1 MNASPPRGWQRY
13 EPSDSAPWDL
23 QRVVHLHRRAG
34 FGADWEAL
42 QRDLDEG
49 PDAAIDRLL
58 NPQQDPAFERLAAT
72 IGDAA
77 TASGNPNRL
86 KAWWVFRMLKSPDP
100 LGERLTLLWHN
111 HFATSNRKVN
121 NLVWMRE
128 QNDLLRRHARAPF
141 GDLLRAVVKHPAML
155 TWLDAD
161 SNRKGRP
168 NENLGRELMELFT
181 LGAGAYAE
189 TDVAAAAR
197 ALTGWTI
204 TRQAFEFRESRH
216 DDSELT
222 ILGQTSP
229 LDGDGLLD
237 LLLARPETARRV
249 ANRLG
254 GLLMGEGAID
264 HEAINSLA
272 AGLQR
277 NGLNIGWGV
286 ETILRSEAFFRD
298 DNLRTRVTSPA
309 QHAIGALRS
318 LRLADSPP
326 SSLLVAEWIARMGQ
340 DLFYPPNVGGWT
352 EGRSWLST
360 RTLIARANFASAL
373 AEGAL
378 WRSPDEVDLVVGL
391 PPGSGPIV
399 ERLSLLFW
407 GVAAPDSVPA
417 LAKDDEPTT
426 AEAIARLLSLPD
438 STLG

>member
-42 QRDLDEG
+42 QRDLGEG

-58 NPQQDPAFERLAAT
+58 NPQQDQAFERLAAT

-111 HFATSNRKVN
+111 HFATSNRKVD
-121 NLVWMRE
+121 NLVWIRE

-168 NENLGRELMELFT
+168 NENLARELMELFT
-181 LGAGAYAE
+181 LGVGAYSE
-189 TDVAAAAR
+189 TDVREAAR
-197 ALTGWTI
+197 ALTGWTV
-204 TRQAFEFRESRH
+204 TRQAFDFREQRH
-216 DDSELT
+216 DEGE
-222 ILGQTSP
+222 IAVFGQTSP

-237 LLLARPETARRV
+237 LLLNRPETSRRV
-249 ANRLG
+249 AQRLC
-254 GLLMGEGAID
+254 GLLMGEGTVDDAAVD
-264 HEAINSLA
+264 SLA
-272 AGLQR
+272 EGMRQNDLDVAY
-277 NGLNIGWGV
+277 GV
-286 ETILRSEAFFRD
+286 ETILRSEVFFRVG
-298 DNLRTRVTSPA
+298 NLRTRVTSPT
-309 QHAIGALRS
+309 QFAIGALRS
-318 LRLADSPP
+318 LALADSPP
-326 SSLLVAEWIARMGQ
+326 STLLVAEWITRMGQ

-352 EGRSWLST
+352 GGRAWLST
-360 RTLIARANFASAL
+360 RTLIARANFANAI
-373 AEGAL
+373 AEGSL
-378 WRSPDEVDLVVGL
+378 WRSPDEVDLSVGL
-391 PPGSGPIV
+391 PPGDGPFS
-399 ERLSLLFW
+399 ERLAQLFW
-407 GVAAPDSVPA
+407 GDPAPASILVQE
-417 LAKDDEPTT
+417 KDREPSLS
-426 AEAIARLLSLPD
+426 AAIAQLLSLPD

>member
-1 MNASPPRGWQRY
+1 MNDSAPSDWRLY

-34 FGADWEAL
+34 FGADWETL
-42 QRDLDEG
+42 QRDLGEG
-49 PDAAIDRLL
+49 PEAAIDRLL
-58 NPQQDPAFERLAAT
+58 KPQVDEGFERLAAT

-111 HFATSNRKVN
+111 HFATSNRKVD

-128 QNDLLRRHARAPF
+128 QNDLLRRYSRAPF

-181 LGAGAYAE
+181 LGAGAYTEA
-189 TDVAAAAR
+189 DVRAAAR

-204 TRQAFEFRESRH
+204 TRQAFACRESRH

-249 ANRLG
+249 ARRLC

-264 HEAINSLA
+264 QEAIDSLA
-272 AGLQR
+272 AGLQQ
-277 NGLNIGWGV
+277 NDLDIEWGV
-286 ETILRSEAFFRD
+286 ETILRSDAFFRKE
-298 DNLRTRVTSPA
+298 NLRTRVTSPA
-309 QHAIGALRS
+309 QHAVETLRS
-318 LRLADSPP
+318 LRLCDSPP
-326 SSLLVAEWIARMGQ
+326 STLLVAEWITRMGQ
-340 DLFYPPNVGGWT
+340 DLFYPPNVGGWN

-360 RTLIARANFASAL
+360 RTLVARANYANAL
-373 AEGAL
+373 AEGVL
-378 WRSPDEVDLVVGL
+378 WRSPAEVDLSAGL
-391 PPGSGPIV
+391 PPGEGPIV
-399 ERLSLLFW
+399 DRLALLLWGIGAPAVATDSKEAGELSPAAAIALVLSL
-407 GVAAPDSVPA
+407 S
-417 LAKDDEPTT
+417 
-426 AEAIARLLSLPD
+426 D

>member
-1 MNASPPRGWQRY
+1 MNDSAPSGWRRY

-34 FGADWEAL
+34 FGADWESL
-42 QRDLDEG
+42 QRDLGEG
-49 PDAAIDRLL
+49 PDATIDRLL
-58 NPQQDPAFERLAAT
+58 NPQGDDAFERLAAT

-121 NLVWMRE
+121 NLIWMRE

-181 LGAGAYAE
+181 LGAGAYTEA
-189 TDVAAAAR
+189 DVRAAAR

-204 TRQAFEFRESRH
+204 TRQAFDYRESRH

-222 ILGQTSP
+222 ILGQTST
-229 LDGDGLLD
+229 LNGDGLLA
-237 LLLARPETARRV
+237 LLLARPETARRG
-249 ANRLG
+249 ASRLC

-264 HEAINSLA
+264 KDAIDSLA
-272 AGLQR
+272 AGFQR
-277 NGLNIGWGV
+277 NGLSIGWGV
-286 ETILRSEAFFRD
+286 ETILRSEAFFRYE
-298 DNLRTRVTSPA
+298 NLRTRVTSPT

-318 LRLADSPP
+318 LRLAGSPP

-373 AEGAL
+373 ADGAL
-378 WRSPDEVDLVVGL
+378 WRSPAEVDLSAGL
-391 PPGSGPIV
+391 PPGEGPIV
-399 ERLSLLFW
+399 DRLVRLLW
-407 GVAAPDSVPA
+407 GIEAPA
-417 LAKDDEPTT
+417 LAADPKEAGEPSP
-426 AEAIARLLSLPD
+426 AAAIALVLSLPD